1 MPASPL
7 SAPEGPPVGEAVDG
21 SGKGTGNGPGHP
33 SGEELSRLFREAVQ
47 KVTRREPIRLNVH
60 LVSDSTGETVTTVA
74 RAALAQ
80 FEDVE
85 PVENVWFFV
94 RTREQLERI
103 LAVISQRPGLVLYT
117 LVQPELRHRLEE
129 HCRRLDIP
137 CVAVLDP
144 VVHALTV
151 LVGAAGRPRVGRQH
165 ALDQSYFRRI
175 EALNFALRHDDG
187 QHVEELDQADVVL
200 VGVSRTS
207 KTPTCMYLAQ
217 RGVKAAN
224 VPLVPGA
231 PHMTVLERLR
241 EPLVV
246 GLTIRPEVL
255 VEIRR
260 TRQRMLGL
268 DPDSD
273 GRYGRDYVDLDAVR
287 REIVQARRL
296 YARMGWPEIDVTRR
310 SVEETAAA
318 VYQMLQMRRRPD
330 LADLGPPPVIPPAD
344 PGE

>member
-1 MPASPL
+1 VDRPGTAADAAAGT
-7 SAPEGPPVGEAVDG
+7 AP
-21 SGKGTGNGPGHP
+21 TR
-33 SGEELSRLFREAVQ
+33 ELSRLFREAVQ
-47 KVTRREPIRLNVH
+47 KVNHREPIRLNVH
-60 LVSDSTGETVTTVA
+60 LVSDSTGETVSTVA

-103 LAVISQRPGLVLYT
+103 LVVISQRPGLVLYT
-117 LVQPELRHRLEE
+117 LVEPELRHRLEE
-129 HCRRLDIP
+129 HCRRLAIP

-144 VVHALTV
+144 VIHALTA

-165 ALDQSYFRRI
+165 ALDHSYFRRI

-187 QHVEELDQADVVL
+187 QHVEELEQAEVVL

-231 PHMTVLERLR
+231 PHLAVLERLK

-268 DPDSD
+268 DPESE

-287 REIVQARRL
+287 REVVFARRL

-318 VYQMLQMRRRPD
+318 VYQMLQLRRRPD
-330 LADLGPPPVIPPAD
+330 LAGLAPPVPPPG
-344 PGE
+344 PGS